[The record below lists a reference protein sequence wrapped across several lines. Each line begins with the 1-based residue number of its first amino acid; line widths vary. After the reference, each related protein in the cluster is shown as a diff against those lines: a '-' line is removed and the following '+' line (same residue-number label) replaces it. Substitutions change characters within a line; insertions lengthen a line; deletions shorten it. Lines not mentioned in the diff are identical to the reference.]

1 MAATAPHRAF
11 HAYDPR
17 RALGRLVAAVA
28 IGLLVSV
35 LLSEHTWQLRA
46 LAAWDVGGVVL
57 SVLAWL
63 VVIKSSAA
71 ATARMAAQEDPGR
84 TAVWVIVILASLV
97 SMFSAGYVLR
107 ISKSAALDE
116 ERTLVALSL
125 LAVALSW
132 TLTHT
137 SYTLRYAH
145 LYYRDD
151 EEGVGGLVFPGKG
164 EPRYFDFAYFAFT
177 IGMCFQVSDVVV
189 EGSQLR
195 ATVLGHALL
204 SFVYNTTILA
214 LALNLAFGMLG

>member
-1 MAATAPHRAF
+1 MAQAAPHKAF

-17 RALGRLVAAVA
+17 RALGRLAAAAA
-28 IGLLVSV
+28 IGVIVSV
-35 LLSEHTWQLRA
+35 ILSGHTWQLRA
-46 LAAWDVGGVVL
+46 LAAWDVGGVTL

-63 VVIKSSAA
+63 LVVKSSAA
-71 ATARMAAQEDPGR
+71 KTARLAAQEDPGR
-84 TAVWVIVILASLV
+84 TAVWAIVLVASLV

-107 ISKSAALDE
+107 ISKTAALDE

-151 EEGVGGLVFPGKG
+151 EEGVGGLVFPGKS

-195 ATVLGHALL
+195 AAVLGHALL